1 MIDKLV
7 LADKK
12 ATLVISGMRLGLFTA
27 LAIAFSSE
35 ISLVIACMIT
45 FVALILF
52 DQVSMLTLFIFFALL
67 VFLEAAVWILKFLV
81 RRPRPSEVL
90 GIKPKLITHDLDY
103 SFPSGV
109 AAGLAYVSIVLAASF
124 PNAGPYV
131 IGAAFLLSLLR
142 TYAGVHFVSDV
153 IAGFAIGAMAGT
165 ASAILFPVPV

>member
-1 MIDKLV
+1 MTNKLV
-7 LADKK
+7 EADKK
-12 ATLVISGMRLGLFTA
+12 ATLAISKMRLGLFTA

-35 ISLVIACMIT
+35 IALVIACMIT

-109 AAGLAYVSIVLAASF
+109 AAGLGYVSVVLAVSF
-124 PNAGPYV
+124 PDAGPYV
-131 IGAAFLLSLLR
+131 IAAAFFLSLLR

-153 IAGFAIGAMAGT
+153 IAGFAIGVVAGVT
-165 ASAILFPVPV
+165 GAVLFPVPV